1 MLPEARASLD
11 LLLEGNRRFRMGRPI
26 HPSYNPEQLNALSK
40 GQKPIAAVIACMDSR
55 VAPEIIFD
63 QPLGSIFVSRVPGN
77 VAADSVKWM
86 LELSVGELGVPLVL
100 VVGHTGCLAIGQLLD
115 GDKGGP
121 GGPLRYEIRHAVL
134 EAQSRRPADLYR
146 EAVIQNARM
155 TAEKLVRDSLTVS
168 NAVREGRVE
177 IVSALYEMETGDVIV
192 FETSPAK
199 K

>member
-1 MLPEARASLD
+1 MLPEAQAALD
-11 LLLEGNRRFRMGRPI
+11 ELMAGNARFRAGNSQTHVYTLEEI
-26 HPSYNPEQLNALSK
+26 QSFAH

-77 VAADSVKWM
+77 VASDSAKWM
-86 LELSVGELGVPLVL
+86 LEISVGELHVPLVV

-121 GGPLRYEIRHAVL
+121 GGALRQEIQYAVF
-134 EAQSRRPADLYR
+134 EAKSKNPDDVYR

-155 TAEKLVRDSLTVS
+155 TVTKLLRDSVS
-168 NAVREGRVE
+168 LSQAYQNKKVE
-177 IVSALYEMETGDVIV
+177 IVSALYEMETGEVHLV
-192 FETSPAK
+192 
-199 K
+199 